1 MRFAFFTVCAVAAT
15 LASAPAWAAAESGSF
30 GVSVTVENACEMDAA
45 AKVQVHCSTDT
56 PYALS
61 VGTPRTVA
69 AYRAMTSDS
78 GVTIDT
84 ITY

>member
-1 MRFAFFTVCAVAAT
+1 MRFSFFTVCAVAT

-30 GVSVTVENACEMDAA
+30 GVSVTVENACELVAA
-45 AKVQVHCSTDT
+45 VLVLVFCSFVT
-56 PYALS
+56 PYALT
-61 VGTPRTVA
+61 VGTPRTVT